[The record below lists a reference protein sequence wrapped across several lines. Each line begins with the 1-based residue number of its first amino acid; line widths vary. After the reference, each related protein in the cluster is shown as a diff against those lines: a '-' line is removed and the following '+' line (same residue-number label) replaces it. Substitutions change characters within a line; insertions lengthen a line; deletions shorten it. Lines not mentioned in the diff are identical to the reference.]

1 MSVCARSDI
10 PIIVITIIIKTIS
23 NIRIQLLLYIS
34 YYKGIIICVVLCIF
48 KPVDYNIVFL
58 F

>member
-10 PIIVITIIIKTIS
+10 PIITIIIKTIS
-23 NIRIQLLLYIS
+23 IGIQLLLYIYII
-34 YYKGIIICVVLCIF
+34 YYIGINMCVVLCVF